1 MSDIVNPTSE
11 LMLEWINHF
20 VYQWWFG
27 LPMKRTSVSININLL
42 PRDPFFDSVVG
53 RVLRW
58 ALSVGRYLVV
68 FTELVVIVSFA
79 TRFTLDRQRTDLNES
94 LNQKQMIIKSYG
106 DLENK
111 FRTIQTKIGDFEQ
124 VEQQGNIVDVF
135 PKLAAVMPSD
145 IRLTELTIS
154 NDQVLLS
161 GSALSQRSLNT
172 FLNNLQVSK
181 TFFGITV
188 DKIESQGERSTGFE
202 FTLRANTKE
211 NAGANVQKAAPAPK
225 PAAVEKEDI

>member
-1 MSDIVNPTSE
+1 
-11 LMLEWINHF
+11 
-20 VYQWWFG
+20 
-27 LPMKRTSVSININLL
+27 MKRTSVSININLL

-79 TRFTLDRQRTDLNES
+79 TRFTLDRQRTDLNEA

-106 DLENK
+106 DLETN
-111 FRTIQTKIGDFEQ
+111 FRVIQTKIADFEQ
-124 VEQQGNIVDVF
+124 VEQQGNIVDIF
-135 PKLAAVMPSD
+135 PKLAAVMPGD

-154 NDQVLLS
+154 PESVLLN

-181 TFFGITV
+181 MFFNITV
-188 DKIESQGERSTGFE
+188 DKIASQGDRNPGFE
-202 FTLRANTKE
+202 FTVRANTKE
-211 NAGANVQKAAPAPK
+211 TTGANVQKAAPKPTAAP
-225 PAAVEKEDI
+225 AKEEL